1 MNNLQEASDLENTVQ
16 VSARRF
22 EESPHIERTN
32 SEKMFRGVYA
42 GRGDHIDIRQ
52 HASKCKQ

>member
-32 SEKMFRGVYA
+32 SPKRY
-42 GRGDHIDIRQ
+42 
-52 HASKCKQ
+52 